1 MCRTRLVD
9 GAEVLA
15 TRGANIN
22 AVTSGLAH
30 SPLCLGRLGE
40 QGVLGSSWRSGW
52 RILGAQ
58 ASQTTASS
66 LTAGKD
72 TARKSLGNLAA
83 AIHVPTGA

>member
-1 MCRTRLVD
+1 MRRTRLVD

-15 TRGANIN
+15 TRDAN
-22 AVTSGLAH
+22 AATSGLAH

-66 LTAGKD
+66 LTAGED
-72 TARKSLGNLAA
+72 TARKSLGNFAT
-83 AIHVPTGA
+83 AIHVSTGA